1 MNHTEALEKAK
12 KLLRLAQSDNPNE
25 AALAASRAQ
34 EIIDR
39 FKIEKFALEFEDN
52 KPAAPDEPIKNFAG
66 DPLDDSGRAE
76 TWKIRLA
83 MELAKQNQCKIYSS
97 GGLCIIGRPSD
108 ATAVRYLFAWL
119 TREIDRLAREHCAGY
134 GRNYWNNFRIG
145 AADTVA
151 RRLAEQAEATR
162 TAVRREATA
171 EKVQFKVVNPDG
183 SAARIFDDIETATI
197 YEAERYKLD
206 SLRRTIEKLVR
217 PADDSRALMIV
228 EKALANAEKKAADV
242 EAWAKANMK
251 LRAGSR
257 RTYRGNY
264 EAREAG
270 RQAGHSVR
278 MQPSAGNLKSGQK
291 SLGI

>member
-1 MNHTEALEKAK
+1 MNHAEALEKAK

-25 AALAASRAQ
+25 SALAASRAQ

-39 FKIEKFALEFEDN
+39 FKIEKFALEFDN
-52 KPAAPDEPIKNFAG
+52 DKPAAPDEPIKNFEG
-66 DPLDDSGRAE
+66 DPLDDTGRTE

-83 MELAKQNQCKIYSS
+83 MELAKQNQCKIYSHR
-97 GGLCIIGRPSD
+97 GLCIIGRPSD

-119 TREIDRLAREHCAGY
+119 TREIERLAQGSCAGY
-134 GRNYWNNFRIG
+134 GRNYFNNFRIG
-145 AADTVA
+145 AAETVA

-162 TAVRREATA
+162 QAVRSEAIA

-183 SAARIFDDIETATI
+183 SAARIFDDLETATI
-197 YEAERYKLD
+197 YEGERYKLD
-206 SLRRTIEKLVR
+206 SLRRAIEKLVR

-251 LRAGSR
+251 LRSGSR
-257 RTYRGNY
+257 RTFQGNSQ
-264 EAREAG
+264 AREAG
-270 RQAGHSVR
+270 RAAGHSVR
-278 MQPSAGNLKSGQK
+278 MQPSAGSLRSGQK